1 MRQLAKLYLSIIC
14 LIIAI
19 IAALLSWKSA
29 SASGACMSSVVI
41 GQDPVSICYVY
52 VPQVQR

>member
-1 MRQLAKLYLSIIC
+1 MKWLAKLYLSIIC

-19 IAALLSWKSA
+19 IAALLAWKSA
-29 SASGACMSSVVI
+29 SASGVCMSSVVI
-41 GQDPVSICYVY
+41 GQEPISICYVY

>member
-1 MRQLAKLYLSIIC
+1 MKQLAKLYLSIIC

-19 IAALLSWKSA
+19 IAALLLWKSA

-41 GQDPVSICYVY
+41 GQEPISICYVY